1 MITAADVARVD
12 HRQVHKVYDNWPEHF
27 RAAASLNVTADHG
40 PDFYDSIL
48 LCGMGGS
55 GTGCDILNEVLLSN
69 SSKAHPTV
77 LKSTNV
83 PSYVS
88 RRSLVM
94 INSVSGNTSEAISTM
109 YAAAEKNAEIVCISS
124 GGQIKELSAKL
135 GCTFIE
141 IPNLLLPRAS
151 LPYLIMPGL
160 KLIDPFLKKS
170 LAKENSMIYDT
181 LARIARG
188 ISMEV
193 PENGNVAKKIAT
205 FLHEGLTFC
214 FTSPSLIS
222 ASTRF
227 KNSLNENAK
236 MHCLRESVLE
246 ASHNEIVPFTFNNK
260 LSTKSIFLRWIGDSE
275 LVKQRFDKIGSLFV
289 NIEQPVMELF
299 AYEKSLIN
307 AILSSIYILDYATIY
322 LAISR
327 GIDPSPTPAIDILKK
342 S

>member
-1 MITAADVARVD
+1 LITAADVERID
-12 HRQVHKVYDNWPEHF
+12 NRQVHKVYDNWPEHF
-27 RAAASLNVTADHG
+27 RAAARINVKTDHD

-55 GTGCDILNEVLLSN
+55 GTSCDVLNEILLSN
-69 SSKAHPTV
+69 SSKVHCGV
-77 LKSTNV
+77 LKSTHV
-83 PSYVS
+83 PSNVD
-88 RRSLVM
+88 RKSLVM
-94 INSVSGNTSEAISTM
+94 INSVSGNTIEAISTM
-109 YAAAEKNAEIVCISS
+109 YAAAEKNAEIICISA
-124 GGQIKELSAKL
+124 GGQIKELCAKL
-135 GCTFIE
+135 GCNHIE

-160 KLIDPFLKKS
+160 KLIDPFLRKS
-170 LAKENSMIYDT
+170 LAEEVSMIYDT
-181 LARIARG
+181 LEKVARA

-193 PENGNVAKKIAT
+193 PEHNNVAKKIAT
-205 FLHEGLTFC
+205 FLQDEFTFC
-214 FTSPSLIS
+214 FTSPSLLS
-222 ASTRF
+222 AGTRF

-236 MHCLRESVLE
+236 MSCLRESVLE

-260 LSTKSIFLRWIGDSE
+260 LSTKSIFLRWVGDSE
-275 LVKQRFDKIGSLFV
+275 IVKQRFDKIGSLFV
-289 NIEQPVMELF
+289 SIEQPFMELF

-342 S
+342 T